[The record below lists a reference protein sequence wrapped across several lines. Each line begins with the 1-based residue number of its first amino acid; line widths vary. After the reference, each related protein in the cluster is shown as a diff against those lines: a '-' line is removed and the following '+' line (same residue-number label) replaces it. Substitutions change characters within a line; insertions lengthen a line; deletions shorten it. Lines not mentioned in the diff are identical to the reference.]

1 MKKLCILFLVCLL
14 AVLPAGCAK
23 EEKRVD
29 DGPKPWAAPTGA
41 TTAAETTEEWT
52 KQQEMETLAAL
63 ENDGASITLPDGVTA
78 ADIEQAE
85 KAFWMAFFYTPLEPS
100 PVATAQG
107 VLPYLTNGAVPWGL
121 LYLYDT
127 FDPAHTH
134 GAYEKLSV
142 ADEPDPQAL
151 FPDEYYK
158 VDESVL
164 FFLFSDVF
172 GARPDWTVSTDGYYF
187 DDGYGYFTSL
197 PTGIEGFETH
207 VRACQTI
214 SEGHYRLTL
223 ELLIADNEEQYAHS
237 RSSFIDASIVDAD
250 GLRYWRIER
259 VEPFE

>member
-1 MKKLCILFLVCLL
+1 MKKLFVLFLVCLL
-14 AVLPAGCAK
+14 AVMPAGCAGK
-23 EEKRVD
+23 KLTD
-29 DGPKPWAAPTGA
+29 DGPKPWAAPSGA
-41 TTAAETTEEWT
+41 AENVETTAEWT
-52 KQQEMETLAAL
+52 KQEEMETLAAF
-63 ENDGASITLPDGVTA
+63 ETDESSITLPQGVTA
-78 ADIEQAE
+78 ADVEQAE
-85 KAFWMAFFYTPLEPS
+85 KAMWMAFFYTPLEPS
-100 PVATAQG
+100 PIATAKE

-121 LYLYDT
+121 LYLYDA

-134 GAYEKLSV
+134 GEYEKLSA

-172 GARPDWTVSTDGYYF
+172 GARPDWTFSSEGYYAQ
-187 DDGYGYFTSL
+187 DGFGYFTCL

-207 VRACQTI
+207 VRACQTLR
-214 SEGHYRLTL
+214 EGHYRLTL
-223 ELLIADNEEQYAHS
+223 ELLIAEDEETYVHS
-237 RSSFIDASIVDAD
+237 RSSFVDASIVEAD

>member
-1 MKKLCILFLVCLL
+1 MKKLFVLFLVCLL
-14 AVLPAGCAK
+14 AVMPAGCAGK
-23 EEKRVD
+23 KLTD
-29 DGPKPWAAPTGA
+29 DGPKPWAAPSGA
-41 TTAAETTEEWT
+41 AENAETTAEWT
-52 KQQEMETLAAL
+52 KQEEMETLAAI
-63 ENDGASITLPDGVTA
+63 ETDESSITLPQGVTA
-78 ADIEQAE
+78 ADVGQAE
-85 KAFWMAFFYTPLEPS
+85 KAMWMAFFYTPLEPT
-100 PVATAQG
+100 PIATAKE

-121 LYLYDT
+121 LYLYDA

-134 GAYEKLSV
+134 GEYEKLSV
-142 ADEPDPQAL
+142 ADEPDPQEL

-172 GARPDWTVSTDGYYF
+172 GARPDWTFSSEGYYAQ
-187 DDGYGYFTSL
+187 DGFGYFTCL

-207 VRACQTI
+207 VRACQTL

-223 ELLIADNEEQYAHS
+223 ELLIAEDEETYVHS
-237 RSSFIDASIVDAD
+237 RSSFVDASIVEAD

>member
-1 MKKLCILFLVCLL
+1 MKKLYMLLLILLL
-14 AVLPAGCAK
+14 AVLPAGCAQ
-23 EEKRVD
+23 EKPTE
-29 DGPKPWAAPTGA
+29 DGPKPWAAPSGA
-41 TTAAETTEEWT
+41 TAAAETTEAWT
-52 KQQEMETLAAL
+52 KQEELSTLAAL
-63 ENDGASITLPDGVTA
+63 ENDGSSITLPAGVTG
-78 ADIEQAE
+78 ADVEQAE

-100 PVATAQG
+100 PVATAQD

-134 GAYEKLSV
+134 GEYEKLSV
-142 ADEPDPQAL
+142 ADEPDPREL

-172 GARPDWTVSTDGYYF
+172 GARPDWTVSTEGYYAE
-187 DDGYGYFTSL
+187 DGFGYFTSL
-197 PTGIEGFETH
+197 PTGIEGFKAH
-207 VRACQTI
+207 VRACQVL

-223 ELLIADNEEQYAHS
+223 ELLIADNEETYVHS
-237 RSSFIDASIVDAD
+237 RSSFVDAAIADAD
-250 GLRYWRIER
+250 GLRYWKIER

>member
-1 MKKLCILFLVCLL
+1 MKKLCILFLAVLL
-14 AVLPAGCAK
+14 FVLPAGCAGK
-23 EEKRVD
+23 QETD
-29 DGPKPWAAPTGA
+29 DGPKPWAAPSGA
-41 TTAAETTEEWT
+41 VTVAETTEEWT
-52 KQQEMETLAAL
+52 KQEEMSTLAAL
-63 ENDGASITLPDGVTA
+63 ENDGASITLPQGVTP

-100 PVATAQG
+100 PIAAAQD

-142 ADEPDPQAL
+142 ETQPDPRGM

-158 VDESVL
+158 ADESVL

-172 GARPDWTVSTDGYYF
+172 GARPDWTFAAEGYYVE
-187 DDGYGYFTSL
+187 DGFGYFTCL

-207 VRACQTI
+207 VRACQTL

-223 ELLIADNEEQYAHS
+223 ELLIAEDETSFTHA
-237 RSSFIDASIVDAD
+237 RSSFVDASIVETDD
-250 GLRYWRIER
+250 LRYWKIER